1 MGILTQHSVLRSS
14 LAPGATGTGPLL
26 LDVMNDGEAP
36 KPSLDEAF
44 KRAVFAKYPTVAS

>member
-14 LAPGATGTGPLL
+14 LAPSAAGTRSLL
-26 LDVMNDGEAP
+26 FDVMNDGEAP